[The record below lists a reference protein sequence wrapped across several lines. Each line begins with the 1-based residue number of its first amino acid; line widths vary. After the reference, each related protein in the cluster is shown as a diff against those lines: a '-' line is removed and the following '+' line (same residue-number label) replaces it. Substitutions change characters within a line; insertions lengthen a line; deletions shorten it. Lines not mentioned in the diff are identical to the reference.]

1 MAYQLDAFTVFQAL
15 RQIDAPAADQFK
27 RELEGLLTNAAR
39 RVAKQH
45 KFFVG
50 FASLE
55 EPEVGG
61 LLIPARAGYAGQ
73 LIPDVILHADHLGEW
88 N

>member
-1 MAYQLDAFTVFQAL
+1 MSYQLDPFTIYEAL
-15 RQIDAPAADQFK
+15 RQIDHAAAADFK
-27 RELEGLLTNAAR
+27 DQLEALLTTAAR

-50 FASLE
+50 YASLE
-55 EPEVGG
+55 EPELGG
-61 LLIPARAGYAGQ
+61 LLIPARAGYPGQ
-73 LIPDVILHADHLGEW
+73 PIPYVIRGADDAGEW